1 MAVAASL
8 TSMHATLSQWL
19 RLLWDISAPVR
30 LDSDLPCIAQGVIH
44 LPPGSHWRDHSAAA
58 AHAAAHLV
66 YSPPSFDGTGLV
78 PIARALVALLED
90 ARVEALAMRELPGL
104 ARLWR
109 PLHTATPDSGAGFE
123 ALMQRLARAL
133 ADPTYD
139 DPDPW
144 VRKGRTLFYLDAALG
159 LLALRTPTDV
169 RRAALLLGHDIGQ
182 MRLQFNPKTYRPVPA
197 YRDDHR
203 WMWAADAVNEVP
215 PPAVAAGSEL
225 LDDDDP
231 AVDTNEIVT
240 RYPEWDRLI
249 ARVRPDWC
257 RLVERSGSP
266 AETPPRP
273 HDDEVA
279 RTGARLRA
287 PLRRLGRAT
296 AMQRSED
303 GEDFDTGALVDWQL
317 ARRLRSTPDPR
328 VYRSPDG
335 HAARAAVLVLID
347 RSVSTAARLGSG
359 GYSVLGTAARCAEAL
374 ALALQA
380 NGVACAVAGFSSQ
393 GRHAIDWV
401 MVKAFDDAMDARVG
415 ARLRALRPSGSTRL
429 GAALR
434 HAASRLAQ
442 RRAAALWLI
451 VLSDGEAHDV
461 DVHDP
466 RYLVEDARHA
476 TRKFARQGMHAA
488 CIVLGPQRGADARR
502 IFGGRCTQA
511 LHELSQLPRVVQRIL
526 G

>member
-1 MAVAASL
+1 MTEAATVS
-8 TSMHATLSQWL
+8 SMSATLSQWL

-30 LDSDLPCIAQGVIH
+30 LDSELPCIAQGVIH
-44 LPPGSHWRDHSAAA
+44 LPSGSHWREHSAAA

-109 PLHTATPDSGAGFE
+109 PLHTASPESGSGFE

-133 ADPTYD
+133 ADPAYD

-144 VRKGRTLFYLDAALG
+144 VRKGRTLFYLDATLG
-159 LLALRTPTDV
+159 LLALRTPADV

-182 MRLQFNPKTYRPVPA
+182 MRLQFNPKTYRPAPA

-203 WMWAADAVNEVP
+203 WMWAADVLSEAP
-215 PPAVAAGSEL
+215 PPAMATGSEV
-225 LDDDDP
+225 LDDDDH
-231 AVDTNEIVT
+231 AVDTNETVT

-249 ARVRPDWC
+249 SRVRPDWC
-257 RLVERSGSP
+257 RLVERTGP
-266 AETPPRP
+266 LAQTRLPPP
-273 HDDEVA
+273 DDEVA
-279 RTGARLRA
+279 RTSVRLRA
-287 PLRRLGRAT
+287 PLRRLGRA
-296 AMQRSED
+296 AALQRSED
-303 GEDFDTGALVDWQL
+303 GDVFDTSALVDWQV
-317 ARRLRSTPDPR
+317 ARRLRSAPDPR
-328 VYRSPDG
+328 VYRSLDG
-335 HAARAAVLVLID
+335 RAVRAAVLVLID
-347 RSVSTAARLGSG
+347 RSVSTAALLGSG
-359 GYSVLGTAARCAEAL
+359 GHSVLNTASRCAEAL
-374 ALALQA
+374 ASALQA
-380 NGVACAVAGFSSQ
+380 SGVACAIAGFSSQ
-393 GRHAIDWV
+393 GRHAIDWLT
-401 MVKAFDDAMDARVG
+401 VKAFDEPMGRCVN
-415 ARLRALRPSGSTRL
+415 ARLGALRPSGSTRL

-442 RRAAALWLI
+442 QHAAARWLI

-476 TRKFARQGMHAA
+476 ARKFARQGLHAA

-502 IFGGRCTQA
+502 IFGSRGVQP
-511 LHELSQLPRVVQRIL
+511 LPDLFQLPRVVQRML
-526 G
+526 A